1 MKNYY
6 QILRIGRKATQ
17 DEIKRAYRSLAIVLH
32 PDKNQSTEASAL
44 FQEINEAHE
53 VLSDPDQRFQYD
65 QKLDGA
71 FNGASIERA
80 MPEQKWHRDP
90 AYRRSHQPGYRRPA
104 PQPSERLLMML
115 HFLKYIR
122 IISFAGLAWCTL
134 LFVDY
139 LLPFRV
145 YQEQVLPESNRFV
158 SWKFHHVPYVVV
170 TDKGHQFPVP
180 FDGIESFPVGSKIE
194 VLTTMITHVLVKV
207 EAAERKYTITRL
219 ATIYQT
225 FLLAPAI
232 LLILSILGLVLKN
245 GIEFRFN
252 IAISTCIM
260 LGFNF
265 IFLTFSIL

>member
-32 PDKNQSTEASAL
+32 PDKNQSAEASAL

-53 VLSDPDQRFQYD
+53 VLSDNDKRFWYD
-65 QKLDGA
+65 QNLDELI
-71 FNGASIERA
+71 NGAVVERGI
-80 MPEQKWHRDP
+80 PERKWHRDP
-90 AYRRSHQPGYRRPA
+90 AYRRSHQPGYKRPA

-115 HFLKYIR
+115 HFLKYMR
-122 IISFAGLAWCTL
+122 IISLAGFGWCAL

-139 LLPFRV
+139 LLPFRI
-145 YQEQVLPESNRFV
+145 YKEQVLPESNRV
-158 SWKFHHVPYVVV
+158 VGWKFHHIPYVVV

-180 FDGIESFPVGSKIE
+180 FDGVEFFPVGSKIE
-194 VLTTMITHVLVKV
+194 VLTTRITHVLVKV
-207 EAAERKYTITRL
+207 DAEEKKYTITRL

-252 IAISTCIM
+252 IGVSICIM